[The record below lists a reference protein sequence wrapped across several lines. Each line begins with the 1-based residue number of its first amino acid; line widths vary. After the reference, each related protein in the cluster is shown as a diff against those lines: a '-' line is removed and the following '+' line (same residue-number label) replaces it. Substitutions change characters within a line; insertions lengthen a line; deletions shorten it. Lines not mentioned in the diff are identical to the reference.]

1 MEALYVQHR
10 EAPVPP
16 IPSSLQVPDEVES
29 VIRKTLEKSPDNRYG
44 SAAEL
49 ADALERALAGG
60 APQGPRTEVSPPR
73 AEPPKPHPAAP
84 TPPRPPQAP
93 PPPRQPAASEAGS
106 GRSGG
111 IPSWI
116 LFGGL
121 GAVVIGVISIVV
133 AMAVGGSSGGERV
146 AAISSNISYYTKAIQ
161 RDPNEAILYNDRG
174 ISYHQLGQYQ
184 NAIAD
189 YTEAIEIDPDEAIFY
204 NNRGVAYRGVGQ
216 PTLAASDQ
224 TIACS
229 LNSRYC

>member
-1 MEALYVQHR
+1 
-10 EAPVPP
+10 
-16 IPSSLQVPDEVES
+16 
-29 VIRKTLEKSPDNRYG
+29 
-44 SAAEL
+44 
-49 ADALERALAGG
+49 
-60 APQGPRTEVSPPR
+60 
-73 AEPPKPHPAAP
+73 
-84 TPPRPPQAP
+84 
-93 PPPRQPAASEAGS
+93 
-106 GRSGG
+106 
-111 IPSWI
+111 
-116 LFGGL
+116 
-121 GAVVIGVISIVV
+121 VVIGVISIVV